1 MGRHRRPHHCH
12 GPRPVEPSGE
22 PYRRLLHRSLH
33 VHSHFPNPQKVSIS
47 TTLIRKGRVFVK
59 TDGGQ
64 PVAIGQDAAGTGS
77 VKASR
82 LPDLYNQTEVD
93 SQATNITETEITA
106 LGLGSASRDST
117 GDFAT
122 AAQGTIADDSL
133 QKASNLSDLASA
145 SSARTNLVLG
155 TAAQAATIDFATAA
169 QGILADSATQP
180 GDNVS
185 TLTNDSG
192 FITAANNLS
201 DLAAAATARTNLGL
215 GTIATQ
221 AANAVAITG
230 GTVSGTIMTL
240 PTYTVSSAP
249 SASPAGQIIFVSDGN
264 SGAATVAVS
273 DGSAFKIVALGATIT
288 T

>member
-1 MGRHRRPHHCH
+1 M
-12 GPRPVEPSGE
+12 
-22 PYRRLLHRSLH
+22 
-33 VHSHFPNPQKVSIS
+33 
-47 TTLIRKGRVFVK
+47 
-59 TDGGQ
+59 
-64 PVAIGQDAAGTGS
+64 AIGQDAAGTGS

-117 GDFAT
+117 SDFAT
-122 AAQGTIADDSL
+122 AAQGTTADDSL
-133 QKASNLSDLASA
+133 QKASNLSDLAAA
-145 SSARTNLVLG
+145 STARTNLGLG
-155 TAAQAATIDFATAA
+155 TAAVAATTDFATAA
-169 QGILADSATQP
+169 QGAKADTATQP
-180 GDNVS
+180 GDNIS

-192 FITAANNLS
+192 FITASNNLS

-221 AANAVAITG
+221 ASNAVAITG
-230 GTVSGTIMTL
+230 GTISGTIMTL

-264 SGAATVAVS
+264 SGVATVAVS
-273 DGSAFKIVALGATIT
+273 DGSNFKIVALGATIT